1 MFSLDYLYTKKQF
14 KRIVKWCSEDPSNLW
29 YDHMEQA
36 LADFAEAKQ
45 IYKSDVLRADVE
57 TCDTNRLKNFKEMQE
72 LYKSDKSVP
81 DHGEKKTKEQLFNDY
96 RTNYG
101 EIYVNPQFHNCFV
114 KQRQQIDRWGRK
126 LLTKPNRKYD
136 QGDAW

>member
-1 MFSLDYLYTKKQF
+1 
-14 KRIVKWCSEDPSNLW
+14 
-29 YDHMEQA
+29 
-36 LADFAEAKQ
+36 
-45 IYKSDVLRADVE
+45 
-57 TCDTNRLKNFKEMQE
+57 MQE

-126 LLTKPNRKYD
+126 VLTKPNRKYD
-136 QGDAW
+136 QGDAWKYYKYVAQEYLNKVFAVSLLEDGEQNDCVIAQSDHDCMLQIN